1 MSKKLKPFA
10 LFLCIGTALFLLF
23 GWKLVQNRVVL
34 DFSKPD
40 TDRAE
45 WEGVISVWDYPRP
58 LLGEGSN
65 FGWIRDRIREF
76 EKAHP
81 GVFIDLYTLD
91 WGEGRR
97 QLDLAVDHGMCPDI
111 APVGDNLGYVD
122 REALEPLDRF
132 ITPEEI
138 NTYQNYAL
146 GAVTHKGSLW
156 GVPLYCVAP
165 AMILNLDCFAEAG
178 VAPPEDGKWTYREF
192 VEALRQLTVDGDGDD
207 SPKQYGFGAYL
218 QNGYYNLWGIV
229 FSDGWGIY
237 DPVNGNYRVDTPEA
251 VSGLEKLARL
261 VLEYGVAGEDLA
273 TVSQALAW
281 KAFAVDKRVAVYPE
295 GAWAVREL
303 NKLRSEGR
311 GFEFGIAEYPAG
323 ALGYAVTVGE
333 VAAYGV
339 FRQQNEQK
347 LSMCVKFIRYLAES
361 LRQQDMTGTGLLPVR
376 GDDSGG
382 RNGLEEDERVIVIP
396 KLDNWYKVED
406 VINRAISRVLL
417 GEMEPSQAFSEA
429 QREIDGLHAGD

>member
-65 FGWIRDRIREF
+65 FGWIRDRIRSL
-76 EKAHP
+76 KAHP

-156 GVPLYCVAP
+156 GY
-165 AMILNLDCFAEAG
+165 
-178 VAPPEDGKWTYREF
+178 
-192 VEALRQLTVDGDGDD
+192 
-207 SPKQYGFGAYL
+207 
-218 QNGYYNLWGIV
+218 
-229 FSDGWGIY
+229 
-237 DPVNGNYRVDTPEA
+237 PVLCCSSNDTQP
-251 VSGLEKLARL
+251 
-261 VLEYGVAGEDLA
+261 
-273 TVSQALAW
+273 
-281 KAFAVDKRVAVYPE
+281 
-295 GAWAVREL
+295 
-303 NKLRSEGR
+303 
-311 GFEFGIAEYPAG
+311 
-323 ALGYAVTVGE
+323 
-333 VAAYGV
+333 
-339 FRQQNEQK
+339 
-347 LSMCVKFIRYLAES
+347 
-361 LRQQDMTGTGLLPVR
+361 GLLR
-376 GDDSGG
+376 
-382 RNGLEEDERVIVIP
+382 
-396 KLDNWYKVED
+396 
-406 VINRAISRVLL
+406 
-417 GEMEPSQAFSEA
+417 
-429 QREIDGLHAGD
+429 